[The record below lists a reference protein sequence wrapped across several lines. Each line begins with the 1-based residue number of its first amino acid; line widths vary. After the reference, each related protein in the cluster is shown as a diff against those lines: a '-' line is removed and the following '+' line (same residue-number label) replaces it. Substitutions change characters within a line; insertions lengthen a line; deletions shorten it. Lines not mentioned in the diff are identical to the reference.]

1 MSNTTTRY
9 PRVLL
14 ILTGLLLCS
23 NLATALV
30 AYLVIERMDQRY
42 SSQINAAVP
51 GLHEVV
57 LLAQDSTNTH
67 RAAANILIARNEA
80 EAKLMIERLAEARRK
95 ELERITEVFAKGPPA
110 SGDPM
115 EPLWNASRDYDRAI
129 DEFLAIYNS
138 GNRDAALAFRLDKLR
153 PIFDAYQNR
162 QVAESARLNFEAM
175 KTSGEITEQVKARQ
189 SLLLGFGS
197 WPFFILIG
205 MLVVFGVLGGVLWR
219 QLQKIESEE
228 RKLRTDRD
236 F

>member
-1 MSNTTTRY
+1 MSNATNRY

-14 ILTGLLLCS
+14 FLTVLLLCS

-30 AYLVIERMDQRY
+30 AYLVIDRMDQRY
-42 SSQINAAVP
+42 LGQINAAVP

-67 RAAANILIARNEA
+67 RAAANILIARNET
-80 EAKLMIERLAEARRK
+80 ESKLMIERLAEARRK
-95 ELERITEVFAKGPPA
+95 ELDRITEVFAKGPPA

-115 EPLWNASRDYDRAI
+115 EPLWNASRDYDRAL
-129 DEFLAIYNS
+129 DEFVAIYNS

-197 WPFFILIG
+197 WPFIILIG